1 MVDKQSAGIS
11 FYHRAT
17 ARPALVPLGDDNQG
31 KAIAGCSLE
40 LCPIGLGLLSGS
52 TGSHT
57 QLALNSTQVQAI
69 CALGKVCHASPC
81 VLQEMGICD
90 IGFFFF
96 LFPAA
101 GQIWGQIHTHGPLG
115 RNSHV
120 TRNDAVAELGWH
132 QHNGY

>member
-1 MVDKQSAGIS
+1 M
-11 FYHRAT
+11 
-17 ARPALVPLGDDNQG
+17 PLGDDNQG

-90 IGFFFF
+90 IGFFFSSS
-96 LFPAA
+96 LL
-101 GQIWGQIHTHGPLG
+101 QG
-115 RNSHV
+115 RFGGKSTPMGHL
-120 TRNDAVAELGWH
+120 AETAMSPGMMLWLS
-132 QHNGY
+132 